1 MTFTINKKDLQKAFR
16 GKEYDYEQNA
26 NEEST
31 ITQSELDMI
40 LLKMIVNLKDEKSS
54 YEQLQTVA

>member
-16 GKEYDYEQNA
+16 GKEYDYEQKP

-40 LLKMIVNLKDEKSS
+40 LLKMIVNLKDNKSS

>member
-16 GKEYDYEQNA
+16 GKEYDYEQNP
-26 NEEST
+26 NKEST

>member
-16 GKEYDYEQNA
+16 GKEYDYEQNP

-40 LLKMIVNLKDEKSS
+40 LLKMIVNLKDNKSS

>member
-16 GKEYDYEQNA
+16 GKEYDYEQNP
-26 NEEST
+26 NKEST

-40 LLKMIVNLKDEKSS
+40 LLKMIVNLKDNKSS
-54 YEQLQTVA
+54 CEQLQTVA